1 MSEERNCPRCETVA
15 MQHLIINERG
25 GKIEV
30 DQCSTCHGI
39 WFDKGELVELEKVV
53 EPVFMEFRKIPKEY
67 DQLTGLW
74 CPHCSPQQ
82 MMNKERHDRDKQV
95 IIDKCPRCE
104 GVWLDGGELE
114 AIQKE
119 NWVSALFG
127 FIEKLS

>member
-1 MSEERNCPRCETVA
+1 MPEVRNCPRCETA
-15 MQHLIINERG
+15 MQHMTINERG

-30 DQCSTCHGI
+30 DQCSTCNGI
-39 WFDKGELVELEKVV
+39 WFDKGELTELEKVV

-74 CPHCSPQQ
+74 CPSCTPQQ
-82 MMNKERHDRDKQV
+82 MMDKERHDRDEKV

-127 FIEKLS
+127 FIEKLA